1 MAWITEFATALLVAG
16 ALALLWSGRID
27 FQQALTLI
35 GLGLGLTTGKH
46 LARLD
51 RLMDRRY
58 GRRLLMRR
66 YGRFLSAIEVKPD
79 AVTLYVLPEFMT
91 AETVRMLMAEASQL
105 FPGRTVKV
113 ERGERIK
120 LL

>member
-1 MAWITEFATALLVAG
+1 MVWVTELITVLLVAG
-16 ALALLWSGRID
+16 ALVLLWAGRID

-35 GLGLGLTTGKH
+35 GLGLGLTTGKQ

-51 RLMDRRY
+51 RLIDRRY
-58 GRRLLMRR
+58 GRRLLMRK
-66 YGRFLSAIEVKPD
+66 YGHFLSAIEVKPD
-79 AVTLYVLPEFMT
+79 TVTLYVLPEFMT
-91 AETVRMLMAEASQL
+91 VEIVRTLMAEASQL

-113 ERGERIK
+113 EKGERIK